1 MPRISRV
8 VAVGHPHHVTQRGN
22 YRQTVFETDQDYLL
36 GNRRL
41 GTLVQ
46 KEIIAVVF
54 WTSLP
59 ISRELGA
66 SGVFLKLSGATTLS
80 PPL

>member
-1 MPRISRV
+1 MDSRV
-8 VAVGHPHHVTQRGN
+8 EAV
-22 YRQTVFETDQDYLL
+22 L
-36 GNRRL
+36 GEEVLDKRF

-46 KEIIAVVF
+46 REIIAVVS
-54 WTSLP
+54 WTRLP

-80 PPL
+80 PPLQAGLIGGSEIGSLAGYLRWL